1 MNCDICQRAQHPKR
15 LPFLCV
21 VDARNQLY
29 EERIANARILM
40 EMEELESRVN
50 KVVLD
55 SDASP
60 GASATNRS
68 SRTYIENCASEERK
82 ARERTEN
89 IIASVDKLCDE
100 VAAARKRIEEKKASM
115 ARRRADLAAA
125 SQGLAA
131 RRNRHIEETRKAIK
145 MTKYTWDREYEA
157 MAQYRH
163 ALCMEVSKLYRLQRV
178 RRGNPVRFE
187 YRIGGIEIIDL
198 QNLNNAQPEHIS
210 ASLAHITHLLW
221 LASHYLAIRLPA
233 EITLP
238 HNDYPRPTIFSLSSS
253 YHHGDVAFPGSS
265 PLPPDPRDRQFTHVP
280 HPRPLFLDKP
290 LSALSKDDPPA
301 YNAFLE
307 AVCLLAYDIVWLC
320 RTQGVP
326 VGDNT
331 GTNFDDFACL
341 GRNLYNLLIN
351 SSLQRSP
358 QQIADSSPGHA
369 NNANTG
375 NHDIGPTTPTTTAAN
390 ANPPSLLSKNTPRM
404 GWYSHG
410 TAHTFLGASPG
421 TELTRSFRLPNPVK
435 LADRL
440 KARLL
445 QAQENAAA
453 AAASSTPEWEVL
465 DDDAWAPDAKYD
477 SPSSPAVTTAAT
489 KSKSK
494 NTTTTPLDD
503 EGVLLVGGARPP
515 RISARGGAG
524 TGGGGA
530 GSRFGHE
537 SYMSIGTVRSNGGDG
552 MRAPGGG
559 SREGGREKEKERS
572 SSGWTKIKS

>member
-15 LPFLCV
+15 LPFFCV

-29 EERIANARILM
+29 EGRIANARILM

-50 KVVLD
+50 KVILD

-89 IIASVDKLCDE
+89 IMASVDKLSGE
-100 VAAARKRIEEKKASM
+100 VAAARKMIEEKKASM
-115 ARRRADLAAA
+115 ARKRADLATA

-131 RRNRHIEETRKAIK
+131 RRNRHIEETKKAIK
-145 MTKYTWDREYEA
+145 MTRYTWDREYES

-187 YRIGGIEIIDL
+187 YKIGGIEIVDL
-198 QNLNNAQPEHIS
+198 QNMSNAQPEHIS

-238 HNDYPRPTIFSLSSS
+238 HNDYPRPTVFSLSSS

-290 LSALSKDDPPA
+290 LLALSRDDPPA

-331 GTNFDDFACL
+331 GANFDDFACL

-358 QQIADSSPGHA
+358 QQIAESSPAHA
-369 NNANTG
+369 NNANIG
-375 NHDIGPTTPTTTAAN
+375 HNDISPTTPTATTAN
-390 ANPPSLLSKNTPRM
+390 ANPPGLLLSKNTPRI

-410 TAHTFLGASPG
+410 TAHTFLGAAPG
-421 TELTRSFRLPNPVK
+421 TDLTRSFRLPNPVK
-435 LADRL
+435 LADKL

-445 QAQENAAA
+445 QAQESAS
-453 AAASSTPEWEVL
+453 AASSSIPEWEVL
-465 DDDAWAPDAKYD
+465 DDEAWAPDAKYD
-477 SPSSPAVTTAAT
+477 SPSSSSPAVTTTTTKT
-489 KSKSK
+489 KSKTP
-494 NTTTTPLDD
+494 TTTALDD
-503 EGVLLVGGARPP
+503 EGVLLVGGTRPP
-515 RISARGGAG
+515 RISAR
-524 TGGGGA
+524 GGA

-552 MRAPGGG
+552 MRAPGIG
-559 SREGGREKEKERS
+559 REGGREKEKEKERS